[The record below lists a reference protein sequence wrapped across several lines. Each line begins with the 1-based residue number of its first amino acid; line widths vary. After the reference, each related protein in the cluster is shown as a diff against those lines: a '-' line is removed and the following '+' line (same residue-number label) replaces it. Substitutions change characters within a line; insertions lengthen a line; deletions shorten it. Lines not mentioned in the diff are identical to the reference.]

1 MNLLYK
7 CFYIYKNRI
16 MNREELIKIIDNK
29 FNHVDDIILF
39 DIKELIFD
47 TIIPE
52 VVKELKPS
60 WTYTEY
66 GWIRREFLQKAKE
79 LYWIDL

>member
-1 MNLLYK
+1 
-7 CFYIYKNRI
+7 

-60 WTYTEY
+60 
-66 GWIRREFLQKAKE
+66 
-79 LYWIDL
+79 